1 MVADWA
7 INMSADVG
15 IGRLTEPREMA
26 PAMIF
31 LDSDEASYVN
41 GINMIVDG
49 GFSAA
54 AATGQVDFAK
64 YMPAR

>member
-1 MVADWA
+1 
-7 INMSADVG
+7 
-15 IGRLTEPREMA
+15 MA

-31 LDSDEASYVN
+31 LGSDEASYVN
-41 GINMIVDG
+41 GINMVVDG

>member
-1 MVADWA
+1 MV
-7 INMSADVG
+7 
-15 IGRLTEPREMA
+15 
-26 PAMIF
+26 
-31 LDSDEASYVN
+31 
-41 GINMIVDG
+41 VDG